1 MTEVELLNELN
12 ELVIDHWDGLLLNTN
27 AKSRLTREA
36 PVRWSP
42 ALRSPFTIHGK
53 AEDLT

>member
-12 ELVIDHWDGLLLNTN
+12 ELVVDHWDGLLLNTN

-36 PVRWSP
+36 LVQWSS
-42 ALRSPFTIHGK
+42 ALRSPYYPW
-53 AEDLT
+53 ESR

>member
-36 PVRWSP
+36 PVQWSP
-42 ALRSPFTIHGK
+42 ALRSPFIIHGK